1 MHFAIEREPSIERK
15 PLRGIWRGAMHF
27 AIERKPSIERKPLRG
42 IWRGA
47 MHFAIERKPLRGI
60 NLHIHHYPIGVFAQ

>member
-1 MHFAIEREPSIERK
+1 MHFAIERE
-15 PLRGIWRGAMHF
+15 
-27 AIERKPSIERKPLRG
+27 PLRG

>member
-1 MHFAIEREPSIERK
+1 MHFAIERE
-15 PLRGIWRGAMHF
+15 
-27 AIERKPSIERKPLRG
+27 PLRG

-60 NLHIHHYPIGVFAQ
+60 WRGVMQLLLNENPYGVLIYTSIITPSGFSLNNQPS